1 MGWMNKDFTGFLVI
15 YKLMRGRV
23 KNVTVHKET
32 DSILEPDPNYDCHTS
47 KYTLSQ
53 VYVICDGTQ
62 ILPHSFH
69 EDSILLIEFILDTH
83 SLHLPTVNINYKA
96 TAPPSFTR

>member
-1 MGWMNKDFTGFLVI
+1 MISAIILIQYSCRFIDTMKKYMGWMNKDFTGFLVI

-53 VYVICDGTQ
+53 V
-62 ILPHSFH
+62 L
-69 EDSILLIEFILDTH
+69 
-83 SLHLPTVNINYKA
+83 
-96 TAPPSFTR
+96 

>member
-62 ILPHSFH
+62 ILAAFLS
-69 EDSILLIEFILDTH
+69 
-83 SLHLPTVNINYKA
+83 
-96 TAPPSFTR
+96 

>member
-53 VYVICDGTQ
+53 VSDNFLLVLHKTFVLHGIVAHI
-62 ILPHSFH
+62 ILP
-69 EDSILLIEFILDTH
+69 
-83 SLHLPTVNINYKA
+83 V
-96 TAPPSFTR
+96 